1 MRSCIYQILNL
12 ENEKFYIGHSQDYD
26 TRWYE
31 HKRRLIKNRHENQH
45 LQLAWNKYGEKAF
58 EFIVIELV
66 STENLLI
73 REQYWIDNL
82 KSYNKEI
89 GYNINPNASKPPS
102 PLNKKR
108 SIETCLRISNAT
120 TGISKSKYVA
130 KPKSEDHKKKLS
142 ISKRNFEK
150 WPHEDGYYCKCDSCR
165 RKRNHMKN
173 YPQDYKK

>member
-82 KSYNKEI
+82 KSYNYTNNDI
-89 GYNINPNASKPPS
+89 VSYYNPN
-102 PLNKKR
+102 
-108 SIETCLRISNAT
+108 
-120 TGISKSKYVA
+120 
-130 KPKSEDHKKKLS
+130 
-142 ISKRNFEK
+142 
-150 WPHEDGYYCKCDSCR
+150 
-165 RKRNHMKN
+165 
-173 YPQDYKK
+173 YKIIQ